1 MTVEEFCEATVPK
14 ARAYYKQMELQENN
28 NKEKEMTGCLSK
40 DVLMIWYE
48 RKVESVDRSKKNKI
62 GYIIDSD
69 QNVQAIKKHIDDA
82 NSIISNLATDVP
94 ITPNYS
100 LYLSKESRDEISKI
114 KENAADEIKKLD
126 ALKKEIRAMLVMC
139 DGRSDKE
146 AAVLNNYGITNGLY
160 GRLTV

>member
-1 MTVEEFCEATVPK
+1 MSIEEFCDAAAPK
-14 ARAYYKQMELQENN
+14 VMAYYKPMELQENN
-28 NKEKEMTGCLSK
+28 NKEKKMTECLSK

-82 NSIISNLATDVP
+82 NSIINNLETVVP

-100 LYLSKESRDEISKI
+100 LYLTKESRDEIAKI
-114 KENAADEIKKLD
+114 KENASDEIKKLD
-126 ALKKEIRAMLVMC
+126 AIKKEIRAMLVMC

-146 AAVLNNYGITNGLY
+146 AEVLNNYGITNGLY

>member
-1 MTVEEFCEATVPK
+1 MSIEEFYEATSTKPK
-14 ARAYYKQMELQENN
+14 AYYKPMELQENN
-28 NKEKEMTGCLSK
+28 NKEKKMTECLSE
-40 DVLMIWYE
+40 DVLMIWYK

-62 GYIIDSD
+62 SYIIDSD

-82 NSIISNLATDVP
+82 NSIINNLATVVP

-100 LYLSKESRDEISKI
+100 LYLTKESRDEIAKI
-114 KENAADEIKKLD
+114 KENAADDIKKLD
-126 ALKKEIRAMLVMC
+126 ALKKEIRAMLIMC

>member
-1 MTVEEFCEATVPK
+1 MLIEEFCSVTEPNVM
-14 ARAYYKQMELQENN
+14 AYYKPMELHENN
-28 NKEKEMTGCLSK
+28 NKEKKMTECLSK

-48 RKVESVDRSKKNKI
+48 RKVESVGRNKKNKI

-82 NSIISNLATDVP
+82 NSIISNLETDVS

-100 LYLSKESRDEISKI
+100 LYLTKESRDEIAKI
-114 KENAADEIKKLD
+114 KEDADDEIKKLD

-139 DGRSDKE
+139 GGKSDKE
-146 AAVLNNYGITNGLY
+146 AEVLNNYGITNGLY
-160 GRLTV
+160 GRMTA